1 MRRSFAFLQSE
12 HGFYLRHD
20 HAIAREVNIEY
31 ERPAARVS
39 IFYEAF
45 SEPDVTVSLRID
57 GKWLQFSL
65 GLILVHSLGNSVPLD
80 AVRAAPS
87 LPAKVQML
95 ADLTRK
101 YARPLLMG
109 DPWAIKSLRTLRA
122 EWLRKRVIE
131 VREENKRRGFTSTGE
146 TPRFTTRPT
155 LAQLFAGTPN
165 ASHRMVRI
173 YQAVWDYHYS
183 LQEVATFLGMTKD
196 AVQSELDRWEHITV
210 GYP

>member
-1 MRRSFAFLQSE
+1 M
-12 HGFYLRHD
+12 
-20 HAIAREVNIEY
+20 EY

-39 IFYEAF
+39 IFYEELT
-45 SEPDVTVSLRID
+45 EPEVTVSLRID
-57 GKWLQFSL
+57 GKWRWFWLE
-65 GLILVHSLGNSVPLD
+65 LILVHSLGNSAPLD

-101 YARPLLMG
+101 YARPLLVG
-109 DPWAIKSLRTLRA
+109 DPSAIKSLRALRA

-131 VREENKRRGFTSTGE
+131 VRAEHKRSGFTSTGE

-165 ASHRMVRI
+165 TTHRMVRI
-173 YQAVWDYHYS
+173 YQAVWDYNYS
-183 LQEVATFLGMTKD
+183 PQEVATFLGMTKD
-196 AVQSELDRWEHITV
+196 AVQAELDRWDHMTV